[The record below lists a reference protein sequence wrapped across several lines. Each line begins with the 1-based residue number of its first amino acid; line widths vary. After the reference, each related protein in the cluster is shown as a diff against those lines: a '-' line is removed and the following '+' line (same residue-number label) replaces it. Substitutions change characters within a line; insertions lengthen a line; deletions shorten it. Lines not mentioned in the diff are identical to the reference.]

1 MHSEHEGVTRRDLN
15 RVALI
20 VAVLFAA
27 MTSLLFMRLTP
38 AMRMAG
44 SSRWVTFVLVAVF
57 IVAALVCNS
66 RCRRQIV
73 WHNRVMA
80 VWLVVAGACFSICAG
95 ATVSTLLES
104 GNPATVAVFCASG
117 IAVADMALMSVCV
130 REPMVRGVVSA
141 VSFVALPLALASAA
155 TVLFDLSVQLLAGMV
170 VAASVCGIQMM
181 PNIVV
186 HVPDRYLV
194 EWRTYMTRRWTVR
207 GSIPEEARVLT
218 RKDVRQDM
226 DSFLAQYSTGFTLCV
241 VLSVLGYAA
250 LAQWTDYHSL
260 YDRIGFLVL
269 SMLLMLF
276 FELKPRQ
283 SGRPFEQYVMRAA
296 GIAIPLLWVGHAT
309 QAIPEGEAMIPLIC
323 MVTFA
328 ALGLVLGFSMV
339 VQHNGFHSLALSRI
353 GDALCFISMM
363 LIPAASFLAGGALEF
378 LRSMSW

>member
-1 MHSEHEGVTRRDLN
+1 MRSEHEGVTRRDLN

-20 VAVLFAA
+20 IAVLFAA
-27 MTSLLFMRLTP
+27 MTSLLFMRLVP
-38 AMRMAG
+38 AMHSTG
-44 SSRWVTFVLVAVF
+44 SSWWMTFILVAVF
-57 IVAALVCNS
+57 IMAALVCNR

-104 GNPATVAVFCASG
+104 GNPATVAVFCSSG
-117 IAVADMALMSVCV
+117 IVVADMALMSVCV

-194 EWRTYMTRRWTVR
+194 EWRTYMTRRWTLR
-207 GSIPEEARVLT
+207 GNIPEEARVLT
-218 RKDVRQDM
+218 RKDVRRDM

-250 LAQWTDYHSL
+250 LTQWTDYHSL
-260 YDRIGFLVL
+260 YDPYRLSGAERAVDVVL
-269 SMLLMLF
+269 RTETASIWTAI
-276 FELKPRQ
+276 RTICDAC
-283 SGRPFEQYVMRAA
+283 GRYCNP
-296 GIAIPLLWVGHAT
+296 P
-309 QAIPEGEAMIPLIC
+309 
-323 MVTFA
+323 
-328 ALGLVLGFSMV
+328 ALGWACHSVNSRRRSDASLDVHDYVCRAGTGAGFQHDCAAQWFPFFGVIPNRRRAVL
-339 VQHNGFHSLALSRI
+339 HLH
-353 GDALCFISMM
+353 DADTG
-363 LIPAASFLAGGALEF
+363 SFVSC
-378 LRSMSW
+378 RWRT

>member
-117 IAVADMALMSVCV
+117 IA
-130 REPMVRGVVSA
+130 
-141 VSFVALPLALASAA
+141 
-155 TVLFDLSVQLLAGMV
+155 
-170 VAASVCGIQMM
+170 
-181 PNIVV
+181 
-186 HVPDRYLV
+186 
-194 EWRTYMTRRWTVR
+194 WRIWR
-207 GSIPEEARVLT
+207 
-218 RKDVRQDM
+218 
-226 DSFLAQYSTGFTLCV
+226 
-241 VLSVLGYAA
+241 
-250 LAQWTDYHSL
+250 
-260 YDRIGFLVL
+260 
-269 SMLLMLF
+269 
-276 FELKPRQ
+276 
-283 SGRPFEQYVMRAA
+283 
-296 GIAIPLLWVGHAT
+296 
-309 QAIPEGEAMIPLIC
+309 
-323 MVTFA
+323 
-328 ALGLVLGFSMV
+328 
-339 VQHNGFHSLALSRI
+339 
-353 GDALCFISMM
+353 
-363 LIPAASFLAGGALEF
+363 
-378 LRSMSW
+378 